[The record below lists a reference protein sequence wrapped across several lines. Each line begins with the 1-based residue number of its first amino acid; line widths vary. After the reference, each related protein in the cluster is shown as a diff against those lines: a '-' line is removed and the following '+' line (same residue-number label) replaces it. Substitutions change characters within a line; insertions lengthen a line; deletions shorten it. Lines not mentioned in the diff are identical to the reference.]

1 MKKRV
6 LTVILCAAL
15 LLGAVIVPAY
25 AADRPVYVVLGDSIA
40 FGSGL
45 LNPREAVYGR
55 IVADTDGYEYYNYA
69 VPGHTTGNLLRR
81 MGEKTVR
88 EAIVKADIINISIG
102 GNNFLLDN
110 LNGLMYDGIVKKDY
124 SRIDAIA
131 EGVYEDI
138 GTVVDTIRELNP
150 DAAIILQTLYNPQTG
165 YVGEVYLQGRDRI
178 NAAIRAFDEARPGE
192 IIVADVG
199 SVLTDSGS
207 DFAEDRIH
215 PSASGNEKI
224 ARVILETLYENG
236 LGTETE
242 PVIAVK
248 GIDAHGAG
256 VFTVFVNF
264 YGLIFHIFS
273 IVRDLFSGNR

>member
-165 YVGEVYLQGRDRI
+165 YVGEVYMQGRDRI

>member
-199 SVLTDSGS
+199 AVLTDSGS

-264 YGLIFHIFS
+264 YGLIFHILS
-273 IVRDLFSGNR
+273 VVRDLFSGNQ

>member
-81 MGEKTVR
+81 MGEETVK

-102 GNNFLLDN
+102 GNNFLLGN

>member
-178 NAAIRAFDEARPGE
+178 NAAIRAYDEAHPGE

-199 SVLTDSGS
+199 SVLTDSDS

>member
-165 YVGEVYLQGRDRI
+165 YVGEVYLQGPSTRRVPARSSSLTSVRCLRI
-178 NAAIRAFDEARPGE
+178 RAAISRKTGSTPARRATRR
-192 IIVADVG
+192 
-199 SVLTDSGS
+199 S
-207 DFAEDRIH
+207 R
-215 PSASGNEKI
+215 ASSWK
-224 ARVILETLYENG
+224 RCMRTVS
-236 LGTETE
+236 E
-242 PVIAVK
+242 PK
-248 GIDAHGAG
+248 R
-256 VFTVFVNF
+256 
-264 YGLIFHIFS
+264 S
-273 IVRDLFSGNR
+273 R

>member
-15 LLGAVIVPAY
+15 LLGAVTVPAY

-273 IVRDLFSGNR
+273 IVRNLFSGNR

>member
-81 MGEKTVR
+81 MGEKTVK

-131 EGVYEDI
+131 EGVYKDI

>member
-81 MGEKTVR
+81 MGEKTVK

-110 LNGLMYDGIVKKDY
+110 LNGLMYDGIVKNDY

-178 NAAIRAFDEARPGE
+178 NAAIRAFDEAHPGE

-199 SVLTDSGS
+199 AVLTDSDT

>member
-81 MGEKTVR
+81 MGEETVK

-102 GNNFLLDN
+102 GNNFLLGN
-110 LNGLMYDGIVKKDY
+110 LNGLMYDWIVKKDY
-124 SRIDAIA
+124 SRFDAIA
-131 EGVYEDI
+131 EGVYKDI

-165 YVGEVYLQGRDRI
+165 YVGEVYMQGRDRI

-199 SVLTDSGS
+199 AVLTDSGS

-264 YGLIFHIFS
+264 YGLIFHILS
-273 IVRDLFSGNR
+273 VVRNMFSGNR